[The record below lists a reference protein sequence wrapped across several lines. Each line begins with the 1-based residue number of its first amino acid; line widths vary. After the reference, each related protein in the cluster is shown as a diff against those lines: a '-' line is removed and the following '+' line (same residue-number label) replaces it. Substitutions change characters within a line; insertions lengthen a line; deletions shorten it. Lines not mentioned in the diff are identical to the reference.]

1 MYLTVSD
8 DCKIKLKPKSNT
20 NDQLFIINEV
30 LQSQGDSISITMKK
44 LKSEII
50 DLNRDI
56 EKIVENQDI
65 SKISDL
71 SHKNVLINI

>member
-8 DCKIKLKPKSNT
+8 DGKINLKPKSYN

-30 LQSQGDSISITMKK
+30 LQSQSDSISITMKK

-50 DLNRDI
+50 ELNRDI
-56 EKIVENQDI
+56 KKIVENQDT

-71 SHKNVLINI
+71 NQKNI